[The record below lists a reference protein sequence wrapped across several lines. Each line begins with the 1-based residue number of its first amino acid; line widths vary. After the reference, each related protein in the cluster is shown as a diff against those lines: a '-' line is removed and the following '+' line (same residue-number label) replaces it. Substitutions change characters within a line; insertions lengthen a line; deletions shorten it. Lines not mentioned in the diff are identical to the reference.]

1 MNIQSFE
8 IDNWEELQMGIVL
21 DESDK
26 WLLVKRVTEDY
37 YTDGFCVYNKHF
49 VLNRVNGLHE
59 RFYERV
65 LKLKNEPL
73 EKPLGFQ
80 FTDTIGLLKWCQ
92 DEYGLFE
99 LQDDDETCLS
109 IGRINSVFDNTL
121 IIDFITSKGLV
132 EVAHEYEI
140 DLLEIRVVS
149 FSSHYFNAIRLLW
162 MDENNITST
171 P

>member
-1 MNIQSFE
+1 
-8 IDNWEELQMGIVL
+8 MGIVL
-21 DESDK
+21 DENDK
-26 WLLVKRVTEDY
+26 WLLVKCVSEDY
-37 YTDGFCVYNKHF
+37 YTDGFCVYNKNF
-49 VLNRVNGLHE
+49 VLNRVNGSHE

-73 EKPLGFQ
+73 DIPSDFE

-92 DEYGLFE
+92 NKFGLFE
-99 LQDDDETCLS
+99 IQDEDETALS
-109 IGRINSVFDNTL
+109 IGRINSVFDTTL
-121 IIDFITSKGLV
+121 IIDFISSKGEV
-132 EVAHEYEI
+132 EVAHEYEF
-140 DLLEIRVVS
+140 DLEEIRAVS